1 MYNRR
6 LAFKIIYVVTSYL
19 QVTGM
24 EVRIGVLQHSLLQ
37 ARMKDRSAM
46 QRDFNTAMQDKQIFQ
61 SAY

>member
-1 MYNRR
+1 
-6 LAFKIIYVVTSYL
+6 
-19 QVTGM
+19 M

-46 QRDFNTAMQDKQIFQ
+46 QREFNTAMQGKEMFQ